1 MKLIVGLGNVG
12 KNYENTRHNVGF
24 MFLDKYASNNNLSF
38 KEKMNALYAETVI
51 LGEKVL
57 FIKPTTFM
65 NLSGTAVKNYVDF
78 FKIPIEDVLVIYDDT
93 SFDVG
98 KIKLK
103 QSGSS
108 AGHNGIKD
116 IINKLGTN
124 NIKRVKIGISK
135 NPYDLVDYVLGKFS
149 KGDLNIINEM
159 FEKNS
164 DLIEDFVSL
173 TFDNLMSKYNI

>member
-24 MFLDKYASNNNLSF
+24 MFLDKYASINNLSF

-108 AGHNGIKD
+108 AGHNGIND

-149 KGDLNIINEM
+149 KADLNIINEM

>member
-24 MFLDKYASNNNLSF
+24 MFLDKYASKNNLSF

-108 AGHNGIKD
+108 AGHNGIND

-149 KGDLNIINEM
+149 KVDLNIINEM

-173 TFDNLMSKYNI
+173 SFDNLMSKYNI

>member
-1 MKLIVGLGNVG
+1 MKLIVGLGNIG

-24 MFLDKYASNNNLSF
+24 MFLDKYASMNNLSF

-51 LGEKVL
+51 FGEKVL

-65 NLSGTAVKNYVDF
+65 NLSGTAVRNYVDY

-108 AGHNGIKD
+108 AGHNGIND

-149 KGDLNIINEM
+149 KEDLNIINEL
-159 FEKNS
+159 FEKKS
-164 DLIEDFVSL
+164 GLIEDFVSL

>member
-38 KEKMNALYAETVI
+38 MEKMNALYAETVI

-149 KGDLNIINEM
+149 KADLNIINEM